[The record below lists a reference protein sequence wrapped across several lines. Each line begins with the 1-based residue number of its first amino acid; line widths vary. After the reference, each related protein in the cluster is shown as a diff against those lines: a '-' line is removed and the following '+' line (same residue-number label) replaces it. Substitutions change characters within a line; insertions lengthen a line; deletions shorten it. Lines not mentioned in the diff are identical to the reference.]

1 MREPGQARFLELFCL
16 SAISKVEYRSP
27 VNWSQIQYTDQCA
40 MIIIWA
46 PLLILNYFPKCK
58 LSFCSLFL
66 KYQRV
71 GKSRAAQN
79 FSIVTSLP
87 VLRKNVEP
95 KCNYQNLVETENIA
109 YRPGL
114 KLFHLNIQSLSNRP
128 HLTQLRNIAA
138 EVKFDITIS
147 ETWLNSTTNAQ
158 IKLVGYKLHRLDRLH
173 KRGGGVCAYVHK
185 ELKSTVIKELSP
197 ISDRNFHQLWFM
209 VQYKK
214 SKSIVC
220 VAYRPEDS
228 PVSCFED
235 YLKPNYIQALAMDKQ
250 IVVLGDLN
258 CDYLKEHCHNYRALK
273 NFALE
278 MNLEQLI
285 KSPTRITD
293 TTQSLIE
300 VSLVLSPLLVR
311 QSGVINISVSDHLPV
326 YVELKLKSP
335 KPIPQYVTL
344 RSFKNFS
351 PSLFTEDLASN
362 CHSLLCLMSMM

>member
-1 MREPGQARFLELFCL
+1 
-16 SAISKVEYRSP
+16 
-27 VNWSQIQYTDQCA
+27 
-40 MIIIWA
+40 
-46 PLLILNYFPKCK
+46 
-58 LSFCSLFL
+58 
-66 KYQRV
+66 
-71 GKSRAAQN
+71 
-79 FSIVTSLP
+79 
-87 VLRKNVEP
+87 
-95 KCNYQNLVETENIA
+95 
-109 YRPGL
+109 
-114 KLFHLNIQSLSNRP
+114 
-128 HLTQLRNIAA
+128 
-138 EVKFDITIS
+138 
-147 ETWLNSTTNAQ
+147 
-158 IKLVGYKLHRLDRLH
+158 
-173 KRGGGVCAYVHK
+173 
-185 ELKSTVIKELSP
+185 
-197 ISDRNFHQLWFM
+197 M

-235 YLKPNYIQALAMDKQ
+235 CLKPNYIQALAMDKQ

-335 KPIPQYVTL
+335 KPIPQHVTL